1 MAKRFGVMLDFSRN
15 AVMKPEKLKEYAD
28 LLRKMGYNML
38 MPYTEDTYEIPEE
51 PYFGYLR
58 GRYTQEELR
67 DLSEYCHSIGM
78 ELIPAIQTLAHL
90 PAIFRWGAYNSV
102 HDTGPILLAEEEK
115 TYDLIRRMLA
125 ACRTAYPYSTVINL
139 GMDEAMGLGLGAYLG
154 KHGLVPAHEILL
166 RHLARVVEIA
176 KEFDFEPIMWSDM
189 FFRLEHGGDYERLN
203 TPEDVAL
210 SDEIVSLC
218 PKDVSQ
224 VFWRYDSP
232 TEEGYR
238 NMMREHRRFPGES
251 WFAGCVRTWTTIPG
265 NNRFSLNCML
275 PAMDA
280 CVKED
285 VENIFMTMW
294 GNDGNYCSYF
304 AMLPSLYAVRRH
316 YDGVKDMEQIKA
328 EFQQITGDGFD
339 DMMMMDLTGN
349 YGNNLRYT
357 DDTHHKYMLFSDP
370 FLGFQDVLTCPEAKE
385 NYVNYAPRLEALA
398 EKGTRFAHLYRNT
411 ANFCRVMEIKYDLGV
426 RTREAYKKKDM
437 AELQALVGDYRTTAD
452 RVDAYANSMRV
463 IWHEENRA
471 HGFEVH
477 EQRFGGLVYRLR
489 SLANRLEAFLR
500 GEEADLAELEETL
513 LPYWSPSR
521 AEPYTG
527 EGVQPSILQG
537 WSRLITVN
545 GI

>member
-1 MAKRFGVMLDFSRN
+1 MAKRFGLMLDFSRN

-38 MPYTEDTYEIPEE
+38 MPYTEDTFEIPEE

-58 GRYTQEELR
+58 GRYTQAELQ
-67 DLSEYCHSIGM
+67 DISEYCHSIGM

-90 PAIFRWGAYNSV
+90 ATIFRWGAYSSV

-115 TYDLIRRMLA
+115 TYDLIRRMFA
-125 ACRTAYPYSTVINL
+125 ACRTAYPYSTVINI
-139 GMDEAMGLGLGAYLG
+139 GMDEAMGLGLGSYLK

-166 RHLARVVEIA
+166 RHLSRVVEIA

-189 FFRLEHGGDYERLN
+189 FFRLEHGNYERLD
-203 TPEDVAL
+203 TPEEVAL

-224 VFWRYDSP
+224 VFWRYDCP
-232 TEEGYR
+232 NEESYR

-265 NNRFSLNCML
+265 NNHLSLDCML

-280 CVKED
+280 CAKEN

-304 AMLPSLYAVRRH
+304 AMLPSLYAVRR
-316 YDGVKDMEQIKA
+316 YYEGVKDMEQIKA
-328 EFQQITGDGFD
+328 EFETIVGERFD
-339 DMMMMDLTGN
+339 DMMLMDLHGY
-349 YGNNLRYT
+349 YGNVKPT
-357 DDTHHKYMLFSDP
+357 DDTYHKYMLFSDP
-370 FLGFQDVLTCPEAKE
+370 FLGFQDVLACPEAKG
-385 NYVNYAPRLEALA
+385 NYASYAPRLQALA
-398 EKGTRFAHLYRNT
+398 DKGGRYAYLYRNL
-411 ANFCRVMEIKYDLGV
+411 ANFCRVMEVKYDLGV

-437 AELQALVGDYRTTAD
+437 AELNALVGDYRFVAD
-452 RVDAYANSMRV
+452 GVEAYAASMRA
-463 IWHEENRA
+463 IWFEENRP

-477 EQRFGGLVYRLR
+477 EQRFGGLAYRLR
-489 SLANRLEAFLR
+489 SLADRLETYLR
-500 GEEADLAELEETL
+500 GEVADLPELDEEL

-527 EGVQPSILQG
+527 KGTQPSILQG
-537 WSRLITVN
+537 WRNMITVN
-545 GI
+545 II

>member
-1 MAKRFGVMLDFSRN
+1 MAKRFGLMLDFSRN

-38 MPYTEDTYEIPEE
+38 MPYTEDTFEIPEE

-58 GRYTQEELR
+58 GRYTQSELQ
-67 DLSEYCHSIGM
+67 DISEYCHSIGM
-78 ELIPAIQTLAHL
+78 EIIPAIQTLAHL
-90 PAIFRWGAYNSV
+90 ATIFRWGAYNAV

-115 TYDLIRRMLA
+115 TYDLIRRMFA
-125 ACRTAYPYSTVINL
+125 ACRTAYPYSTVINI
-139 GMDEAMGLGLGAYLG
+139 GMDEAMGLGLGAYLK

-166 RHLARVVEIA
+166 RHLTRVVEIA

-189 FFRLEHGGDYERLN
+189 FFRLEHGNYERLN
-203 TPEDVAL
+203 TPEEIAL

-218 PKDVSQ
+218 PDDVSQ

-232 TEEGYR
+232 NEEGYIH
-238 NMMREHRRFPGES
+238 MMREHRRFPGET

-265 NNRFSLNCML
+265 NNHLSLDCML

-280 CVKED
+280 CAREN

-304 AMLPSLYAVRRH
+304 AMLPSLFAVRR
-316 YDGVKDMEQIKA
+316 YYEGVKDMEQIKA
-328 EFQQITGDGFD
+328 EFAQLVGEGFD
-339 DMMMMDLTGN
+339 DMMTMDLHGY
-349 YGNNLRYT
+349 YGNVRPT
-357 DDTHHKYMLFSDP
+357 DDTYHKYMLFADP

-385 NYVNYAPRLEALA
+385 NYVSYALRLEALA
-398 EKGTRFAHLYRNT
+398 EKDTRFAYLYRNM

-426 RTREAYKKKDM
+426 RTREAYRKKDRE
-437 AELQALVGDYRTTAD
+437 ALQALVGDYRCAAD
-452 RVDAYANSMRV
+452 RVEAYADSMRV

-477 EQRFGGLVYRLR
+477 EQRFGGLIYRLR
-489 SLANRLEAFLR
+489 SLANRLEAFLG
-500 GEEADLAELEETL
+500 GEVADLAELEEEL
-513 LPYWSPSR
+513 LPYWSPTR
-521 AEPYTG
+521 VEPYTG
-527 EGVQPSILQG
+527 NGTQPSILQG
-537 WSRLITVN
+537 WRNIITVN
-545 GI
+545 PI